1 MQTESESIREEVE
14 MDTLA
19 QPGMGAEAPVN
30 RGADRAMSLLRILG
44 SLAVIAVL
52 GLSMLGSDFTADQS
66 GIWVSSG
73 GITINIL
80 PPSAINYVG
89 DGDVVSPSSFPNTGT
104 QSRQSADDTIIH
116 SSAATAGVI
125 AAVGLHR
132 ETDCSI
138 TEYGFSGGNGIS
150 GTMTLST
157 VPDFQASLHT
167 AAHLTT
173 TGGTWPNGCKDQELG
188 IAARLGVNLGT
199 TKDGSSMI
207 GAVID
212 FNNNLFVATGN
223 LTNGSYTT
231 SELLTGT
238 AVALIAADVN
248 GDGYPDLLVQ
258 TFASGG
264 SALPITVYLSN
275 GDGTF
280 TVGTT
285 VLPSTATESFTAD
298 DINGDGKVDLVAM
311 TANQVLVLLGDGTGK
326 FGTAIATTTTTSP
339 STFPYVATGDFNG
352 DGKKDLI
359 LSNLVVLLGDGTG
372 NFTAAPSSPITDT
385 GPPVVGD
392 WNNDGKQDVAFE
404 TTGTGG
410 GIITT
415 YLGNGDGTFT
425 VSNSYAT
432 IAGANY
438 LSASDID
445 GDGNT
450 DLYVGEANGGVYG
463 SDFNSNGLLQA
474 VLGVGNGTFAG
485 AQAYPNGTYDK
496 TGSALEPFAT
506 ADFHGNGYQDVLM
519 LTDTG
524 LEMLTNNGKG
534 TFAES
539 AILAGT
545 VPTAVLAADM
555 NGDGKSDAI
564 FAEGTSGVY
573 DIAVALGNGDGTFE
587 TKITTTVPALPGRL
601 LVGDFNGDGKPDIVM
616 TSGVSVYLLLNDGTG
631 TLKAPSMVNT
641 EANTVTGIAAADLR
655 NNGKLDLVL
664 TQAALFQAT
673 TAGSV
678 GVLLGNGDGTFQ
690 AETDTTVGFL
700 PVAIAT
706 GDMNKDGKVD
716 LVVASGSDQ
725 VQSTTSL
732 YVLPGNGD
740 GTFGTATSSALNS
753 TDVTGLAVADLNG
766 DGNLDVLI
774 PSCCGATM
782 TSIALGSGNGNF
794 SSIGA
799 LPLAGSSMA
808 AGAVDLNGDGT
819 PDLLIN
825 SNAAGSDLVV
835 MLSQSGTTT
844 TTPTP
849 TTTEL
854 SASATSIAAGASV
867 TFTATVAGSVSGSST
882 PTGTVTFYDG
892 ATSIGT
898 GTLASGTASYATT
911 SLAAGTHS
919 ITATYGGSTTDA
931 ASSSAAVP
939 VTVTAATLAST
950 TTSLTSSAST
960 ISQGTSVTFTATTTS
975 GTGTPSGTVTFL
987 DGTTSLGTGTLN
999 GSGVAT
1005 YTTSALTTG
1014 SHSITVSYAGDTT
1027 YAASTSGALT
1037 ETVDAAAPASFTIG
1051 VNPSSLTVG
1060 KSGSGTVTVTATP
1073 AGGFNQQIS
1082 FSCSGLPVNA
1092 TCSFSPSTITPS
1104 GAAATTT
1111 LAIATGVSTSALVG
1125 KPDSRFGGRLAS
1137 ELSLA
1142 ILLLPW
1148 GLAARRRNTAHRYI
1162 QSLLAL
1168 TLLVGSIAVLS
1179 GCGSSSSH
1187 STPVGTS
1194 TITVTA
1200 TSGAMTQTATLQV
1213 TVN

>member
-19 QPGMGAEAPVN
+19 QPGMSAEGPVS
-30 RGADRAMSLLRILG
+30 RGADRAMPLLRNLG

-52 GLSMLGSDFTADQS
+52 GLSMLGSDFTADES

-89 DGDVVSPSSFPNTGT
+89 DGDVMSPSSFPNTGP
-104 QSRQSADDTIIH
+104 QSRQSADGAIIH
-116 SSAATAGVI
+116 SSTAAAGVI
-125 AAVGLHR
+125 SAVGLHR

-157 VPDFQASLHT
+157 VPNFQASLHT

-188 IAARLGVNLGT
+188 IPARLSVNLGT

-212 FNNNLFVATGN
+212 YNNNLFVATGN

-238 AVALIAADVN
+238 AAALVAADVN

-258 TFASGG
+258 IFSGG

-298 DINGDGKVDLVAM
+298 DINGDGKVDLVVM
-311 TANQVLVLLGDGTGK
+311 TANQILVLLGDGTGK
-326 FGTAIATTTTTSP
+326 FGTAIATAANNTLSN
-339 STFPYVATGDFNG
+339 FPYVATGDFNG

-372 NFTAAPSSPITDT
+372 NFTAAPSSPITAS

-432 IAGANY
+432 IAGATY
-438 LSASDID
+438 LSASDLD

-450 DLYVGEANGGVYG
+450 DLYVGEANGGIFGPDY
-463 SDFNSNGLLQA
+463 NSNGLLQA
-474 VLGVGNGTFAG
+474 VMGVGNGTFAG

-496 TGSALEPFAT
+496 TGSALDPFAT
-506 ADFHGNGYQDVLM
+506 ADFHGKGYQDVLM

-534 TFAES
+534 AFTETTVPG
-539 AILAGT
+539 I
-545 VPTAVLAADM
+545 VPTAIEAADM

-564 FAEGTSGVY
+564 FAEGSSGTY

-587 TKITTTVPALPGRL
+587 TKTTTAVPALPGRL

-616 TSGVSVYLLLNDGTG
+616 TSGDSVYLLLNEGNG
-631 TLKAPSMVNT
+631 TLKAPTLVNT
-641 EANTVTGIAAADLR
+641 EANQVTGIVAADLR

-664 TQAALFQAT
+664 TEAALFNAT
-673 TAGSV
+673 GPGAV
-678 GVLLGNGDGTFQ
+678 GVLLGDGNGSFQ
-690 AETDTTVGFL
+690 PETDITVGFL
-700 PVAIAT
+700 PVAVAT

-716 LVVASGSDQ
+716 LVVASGVDQ

-732 YVLPGNGD
+732 YVLPGKGD
-740 GTFGTATSSALNS
+740 GTFGTATSSLLNS
-753 TDVTGLAVADLNG
+753 NYVMALAVSDLNQ

-774 PSCCGATM
+774 PACCGDSF

-794 SSIGA
+794 SSIGN

-825 SNAAGSDLVV
+825 SNAVGSDLVV
-835 MLSQSGTTT
+835 MLSQSAPATA
-844 TTPTP
+844 PTP
-849 TTTEL
+849 TTTTL
-854 SASATSIAAGASV
+854 SASATSVAAGASV
-867 TFTATVAGSVSGSST
+867 TFTATVAASASGSST

-892 ATSIGT
+892 TTSIGT
-898 GTLASGTASYATT
+898 GTLASGNATFTTT
-911 SLAAGTHS
+911 SLATGAHS

-931 ASSSAAVP
+931 ASTSTAVSI
-939 VTVTAATLAST
+939 TVTAATLAST

-960 ISQGTSVTFTATTTS
+960 ITQGASVTFTATTTS

-987 DGTTSLGTGTLN
+987 DGTTSLGTGTLSS
-999 GSGVAT
+999 SGVAT
-1005 YTTSALTTG
+1005 YSTSTLSAGT
-1014 SHSITVSYAGDTT
+1014 HSITASYAGDAT
-1027 YAASTSGALT
+1027 YAASTSNALT
-1037 ETVDAAAPASFTIG
+1037 ETVNAAVAASFTIG

-1060 KSGSGTVTVTATP
+1060 KNSSGSVMVTATP
-1073 AGGFNQQIS
+1073 AGGFNQQIT
-1082 FSCSGLPVNA
+1082 FSCSGLPANA

-1104 GAAATTT
+1104 GAAATTALT
-1111 LAIATGVSTSALVG
+1111 IATGVRTSALVD
-1125 KPDSRFGGRLAS
+1125 KPKSGFGGRLAS
-1137 ELSLA
+1137 GLA
-1142 ILLLPW
+1142 LAVLLLPW
-1148 GLAARRRNTAHRYI
+1148 GLATRRRKTTRRYI

-1168 TLLVGSIAVLS
+1168 TLLVGSVAVFS
-1179 GCGSSSSH
+1179 GCGSSSSL
-1187 STPVGTS
+1187 STPTPAGIS
-1194 TITVTA
+1194 TVTVTA
-1200 TSGAMTQTATLQV
+1200 TAGAMTQTATLQV